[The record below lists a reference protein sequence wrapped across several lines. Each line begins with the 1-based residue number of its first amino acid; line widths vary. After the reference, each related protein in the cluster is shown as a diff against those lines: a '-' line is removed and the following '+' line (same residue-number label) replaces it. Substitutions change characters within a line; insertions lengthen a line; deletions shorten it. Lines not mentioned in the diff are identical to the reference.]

1 VIVAV
6 IGVAAIFVL
15 GREVVADVPASL
27 VSVYGFIVSHTV
39 SVFISV
45 FIPSSSLSRSP
56 GIVVLNNELCLD
68 VIVRGTFLSLESGD
82 AIRGRKIVAIGLS
95 ISKGMFVIDVIGLFI
110 TKLGFV
116 NVLEEKK

>member
-1 VIVAV
+1 MAIVLV
-6 IGVAAIFVL
+6 VGVAAIFVR
-15 GREVVADVPASL
+15 GREVAADVLAS

-56 GIVVLNNELCLD
+56 GTVVLNEELWLD

-82 AIRGRKIVAIGLS
+82 AIRGRKTVAIGLS
-95 ISKGMFVIDVIGLFI
+95 IFKGMFVVNVIGLVI

-116 NVLEEKK
+116 NALEE

>member
-1 VIVAV
+1 VIVVV

-15 GREVVADVPASL
+15 GREVAADVLASL

-56 GIVVLNNELCLD
+56 GTVVLNDGLWLD

-82 AIRGRKIVAIGLS
+82 AIRGKKIVAIGLS
-95 ISKGMFVIDVIGLFI
+95 IFKGMFVVNVIGLVI

-116 NVLEEKK
+116 NALEEKK